1 LEDNLVIVVFPS
13 SFSQNKVKPLIT
25 NIKKILKME
34 NQKFHKIRREGDVII
49 VETSDPV
56 FTSSAINTLFG
67 IKSVAIAKQVT
78 NNFNSIV
85 NSISKVGADIFLES
99 ERFLIKVEGH
109 TKGFMT
115 KDVEITATSSLIEKT
130 ARKGIKPG
138 TDEKYDRRLYT
149 YLTKPYAYICIYY
162 DKGLGGIPNN
172 SQNKNT
178 VCCVFDEL
186 SAVSCLETIKQGFD
200 AKIIVCYAKKSELLH
215 LVKMVNQLI
224 RRLVKPKIDLEFYKI
239 SVDKK
244 LTPLLQAEIIINLL
258 TKIALSNNIKRIS
271 LSLSPLIYP
280 IDFLESMVKQI
291 YNDNLVPYLPLSGL
305 DGDILVSAKEIGLE
319 KYLPKIE
326 KIGKS
331 KFDSS
336 KQSIR
341 KIEKITELSINTK
354 KSILIKIGLNNV
366 HDILDKIR

>member
-1 LEDNLVIVVFPS
+1 
-13 SFSQNKVKPLIT
+13 
-25 NIKKILKME
+25 ME

-271 LSLSPLIYP
+271 LIY
-280 IDFLESMVKQI
+280 L
-291 YNDNLVPYLPLSGL
+291 YL
-305 DGDILVSAKEIGLE
+305 DWMAT
-319 KYLPKIE
+319 Y
-326 KIGKS
+326 
-331 KFDSS
+331 
-336 KQSIR
+336 
-341 KIEKITELSINTK
+341 
-354 KSILIKIGLNNV
+354 
-366 HDILDKIR
+366 

>member
-1 LEDNLVIVVFPS
+1 
-13 SFSQNKVKPLIT
+13 
-25 NIKKILKME
+25 ME

-186 SAVSCLETIKQGFD
+186 SAISCLETIKQGFD